1 MSDNTSISV
10 TYNRFYVITYYE
22 NNHELQSGDND
33 QVCIKTDFNGIA
45 FDIPVEGNRIPGI
58 IYIIALDNEKYI
70 SVSNYVL
77 DIEENEVCSTLLTSF
92 VIPIMLNEAVI
103 GLFNARMFE
112 IINVEHNYQHIE
124 NLYDQE
130 NEYFEWEEHTDNI
143 VVPHLG
149 FAYAGLVYDF
159 RDSVHTFAFDEWTHR
174 LINMDPTEVVDC
186 VSIAFA
192 KMIASDSVSNFVY
205 SDGELKIKTFLFPV
219 EQDIRLQIDSIKR
232 NVGWDH
238 IDVFKLEKF
247 THFKTHVNLNIDS
260 SLNSMI
266 GNIYD
271 TNVKKQIGF
280 VFGTGDIIETHEH
293 EKVNKLGEFESS
305 VLVEHNPKLPAKG
318 VNDNPEATL
327 CITARSFVAI
337 ATLRTVLAYHAI
349 QKQKIVDKEK
359 SIVMKLVN
367 KKKDAKKKVK
377 VPGRN
382 RLLKWGQTLD

>member
-1 MSDNTSISV
+1 
-10 TYNRFYVITYYE
+10 
-22 NNHELQSGDND
+22 
-33 QVCIKTDFNGIA
+33 
-45 FDIPVEGNRIPGI
+45 
-58 IYIIALDNEKYI
+58 
-70 SVSNYVL
+70 
-77 DIEENEVCSTLLTSF
+77 
-92 VIPIMLNEAVI
+92 
-103 GLFNARMFE
+103 
-112 IINVEHNYQHIE
+112 
-124 NLYDQE
+124 
-130 NEYFEWEEHTDNI
+130 
-143 VVPHLG
+143 
-149 FAYAGLVYDF
+149 
-159 RDSVHTFAFDEWTHR
+159 
-174 LINMDPTEVVDC
+174 
-186 VSIAFA
+186 
-192 KMIASDSVSNFVY
+192 
-205 SDGELKIKTFLFPV
+205 
-219 EQDIRLQIDSIKR
+219 
-232 NVGWDH
+232 
-238 IDVFKLEKF
+238 
-247 THFKTHVNLNIDS
+247 
-260 SLNSMI
+260 MI

>member
-1 MSDNTSISV
+1 MSDNPSISV
-10 TYNRFYVITYYE
+10 TLNLFYVITYYE
-22 NNHELQSGDND
+22 NNNEIQSGDND
-33 QVCIKTDFNGIA
+33 QVCIKTDFNGIV

-77 DIEENEVCSTLLTSF
+77 HIEENEAYSTLITSF
-92 VIPIMLNEAVI
+92 DIPIMLKEAVI
-103 GLFNARMFE
+103 GFFDAQMLE
-112 IINVEHNYQHIE
+112 IINVVHNYQPIE
-124 NLYDQE
+124 TSYDHETESLQ
-130 NEYFEWEEHTDNI
+130 WEEYTNHQ

-149 FAYAGLVYDF
+149 FAYSGLVYYF
-159 RDSVHTFAFDEWTHR
+159 RDSVNTYNLDKWTFRIID
-174 LINMDPTEVVDC
+174 MDPVEVVDC

-219 EQDIRLQIDSIKR
+219 EEDIRLCIDSIKK
-232 NVGWDH
+232 NVHWDH
-238 IDVFKLEKF
+238 VDVFKLEKF
-247 THFKTHVNLNIDS
+247 THFKTHINLNIDS
-260 SLNSMI
+260 SLNAMI

-271 TNVKKQIGF
+271 SNVKKQIGF

-293 EKVNKLGEFESS
+293 EKVKKLGKFESS